1 MLAGSVWQK
10 QPRYDDEERKSTAHS
25 TEDDR
30 ENSRDNSQR
39 FNKLWRVYEDKC
51 GTEKMKNNK
60 GW

>member
-25 TEDDR
+25 AEDDR

-39 FNKLWRVYEDKC
+39 FNKLWRV
-51 GTEKMKNNK
+51 
-60 GW
+60 